1 MRPYTTFDDYPKR
14 IAEWLRR
21 ADALL
26 EYNEDTNKLTI
37 TSRNKE
43 QALTNNEKLHICK
56 YLVMIHHAYK
66 RVHFD

>member
-1 MRPYTTFDDYPKR
+1 MRPYTTFDDYTKR
-14 IAEWLRR
+14 MAEWLTR

-26 EYNEDTNKLTI
+26 EYDETRDTLTI

-43 QALTNNEKLHICK
+43 QALTNNEKFHICK